1 MKSLNSFFSELNN
14 NQLRLFTALFSL
26 LLSILA
32 FTNDQLINSDGV
44 LYMNMAKAYIDG
56 GLTATA
62 SMYDWPF
69 FSMLIAKF
77 HQFSGFKLEFSGQL
91 INSLLFVVFTD
102 ALFLI
107 ASKLL
112 TTQRYVFIAAL
123 LILCFSTLNDYRSY
137 IIRDIGY
144 WAFISISMYRT
155 IIFLEKPSW
164 LNGFYWQ
171 LSSLLAML
179 FRVEAITIILATP
192 LFILF
197 QLGVK
202 EGSKASVKLC
212 SFFLFAGVISA
223 VTFTQQQGL
232 MNAFGKVLSVT
243 QFLDYSAITDEF
255 HIKTAILGNE
265 LLNQYS
271 ERYSG
276 MILASGLVYMLLV
289 KIITSLS
296 PLNLILFTFAKF
308 QHKKVSS
315 NNNTRRFLIFF
326 VGINLIILLAFL
338 FKQYFMSTR
347 YAVMLI
353 TTLMLLMLPAMC
365 RLIDDHW
372 QAKNKIALVLIP
384 LLLIASLIDTFTSS
398 VTKGYIKETAIWAS
412 QHLPENSRVL
422 TNDIFIDFYFHENE
436 PKTQLKL
443 NRELEGSPDFDYLIV
458 VEKKSHQ
465 DDEKIYSDWA
475 LVPVH
480 QSQNARGDRAI
491 VYKHITPTGMKE

>member
-1 MKSLNSFFSELNN
+1 MKPLNSLFLDISLRNT
-14 NQLRLFTALFSL
+14 RLFTAFFSL
-26 LLSILA
+26 LFSVLA

-69 FSMLIAKF
+69 FSILIAEF
-77 HQFSGFKLEFSGQL
+77 HQFTGLKLEFSGQI

-102 ALFLI
+102 ALVLI
-107 ASKLL
+107 ANKLL
-112 TTQRYVFIAAL
+112 NNLRYAFVAAL

-144 WAFISISMYRT
+144 WAFISISIYRT

-171 LSSLLAML
+171 LSSLLALL
-179 FRVEAITIILATP
+179 FRIEGIAIILATP
-192 LFILF
+192 LFMLF
-197 QLGVK
+197 QLGFRNGLK
-202 EGSKASVKLC
+202 SIIKLY
-212 SFFLFAGVISA
+212 SFFLFGGALAAAI
-223 VTFTQQQGL
+223 FTQQQGL
-232 MNAFGKVLSVT
+232 MNAFGKLLSVT

-255 HIKTAILGNE
+255 HDKTTVLGNE

-276 MILASGLVYMLLV
+276 IILASGLVYMLLA
-289 KIITSLS
+289 KIITGLT
-296 PLNLILFTFAKF
+296 PLNLILFILAKL
-308 QHKKVSS
+308 QDIRSS
-315 NNNTRRFLIFF
+315 HNDNTRHFLLFF
-326 VGINLIILLAFL
+326 IGINLIILLAFL
-338 FKQYFMSTR
+338 FKHYFMSTR

-353 TTLMLLMLPAMC
+353 TALMLLMLPAMC
-365 RLIDDHW
+365 RLIDDYW

-384 LLLIASLIDTFTSS
+384 FLLVASLIDTFTSS
-398 VTKGYIKETAIWAS
+398 VKKGYIKETAIWAS
-412 QHLPENSRVL
+412 QHLPENSQVL
-422 TNDIFIDFYFHENE
+422 TNDIFIDFYFNENK

-443 NRELEGSPDFDYLIV
+443 NRELEVSPDFDYLIV

-465 DDEKIYSDWA
+465 NDEKTYCHWA
-475 LVPVH
+475 LEPVH
-480 QSQNARGDRAI
+480 QNQNTRGDRAI
-491 VYKHITPTGMKE
+491 IYKLITPSEMEK